1 MRQRIMASI
10 GSVRFG
16 TRCSTTRNC
25 RSATQRQGT
34 RSPPPSC
41 ISARRHANPSLTT
54 VPDVDC
60 VRDRTGL
67 GFVFPPPLTATR
79 KRNMT
84 AQISKGQKT
93 ATDISS
99 LLRARNPLIWVITR
113 EEARVE
119 GFLVEA
125 AAAAGYKTL
134 FWDIAQGVTNLDGK
148 PSTTIREA
156 QDPAAAFAALRSE
169 ADKGDKG
176 ARQTWVFRDLPTWL
190 EGTPGA
196 APRRQLRNLAKY
208 LPGVGRKSAQAIIVL
223 TTETNVPADLAGHA
237 TVIEW
242 PLPDRSEI
250 EKVLDSAINSL
261 PDDIKADAAPNGT
274 RDQAINAAV
283 GLTAEEAASCYAKS
297 LVQTRQI
304 DPAIVSNEK
313 KRVIARERVLE
324 WFDPI
329 SGGLDAVGGLENLKG
344 WLIARKQ
351 AYSPAARDYGLPAP
365 KGAVLVGIS
374 GCGKSLTAKAV
385 ATAWGVPLLRLD
397 LGALKDKFVGGS
409 EGNLRKA
416 LKVIEAMGRCVVW
429 IDEIEKA
436 MQGATGGGSSD
447 GGVSADA
454 LGTILSWMQERSGEA
469 FVIATANDVSSLPP
483 ELLRKG
489 RFDEVFFVD
498 LPNVSE
504 RKSVLKAALKANGR
518 EKVKVDFE
526 AVADATIDFTGA
538 EIAELV
544 PTALYIGFADG
555 AREITTQD
563 LLDAAADVVPLS
575 KSSEKKIT
583 ALREWGATNA
593 RAATA
598 ATKLS
603 VVTGGRKLDL

>member
-1 MRQRIMASI
+1 M
-10 GSVRFG
+10 
-16 TRCSTTRNC
+16 
-25 RSATQRQGT
+25 
-34 RSPPPSC
+34 
-41 ISARRHANPSLTT
+41 TT
-54 VPDVDC
+54 V
-60 VRDRTGL
+60 T
-67 GFVFPPPLTATR
+67 
-79 KRNMT
+79 
-84 AQISKGQKT
+84 ISKGQKT

-99 LLRARNPLIWVITR
+99 LLRARNPMIWVTTR

-125 AAAAGYKTL
+125 AAAAGYKPL
-134 FWDIAQGVTNLDGK
+134 FWDIAQGVTTLDGK
-148 PSTTIREA
+148 PSKDHKECE
-156 QDPAAAFAALRSE
+156 DPAAAFKALRND
-169 ADKGDKG
+169 ADKGEKG
-176 ARQTWVFRDLPTWL
+176 ERQVWIFRDLPTWL
-190 EGTPGA
+190 ESTPGA
-196 APRRQLRNLAKY
+196 SPRRQLRNLSKH
-208 LPGVGRKSAQAIIVL
+208 LPGVGRKSAQAIIIL

-250 EKVLDSAINSL
+250 EKVLDTAINSL
-261 PDDIKADAAPNGT
+261 PEFENDPLTGEPDKAKPLRSLAASNGT

-297 LVQTRQI
+297 LVQTRKI
-304 DPAIVSNEK
+304 DPLIVANEK

-324 WFDPI
+324 WHDPI
-329 SGGLDAVGGLENLKG
+329 KGGLDAVGGLDNLKA
-344 WLIARKQ
+344 WLIARKT

-454 LGTILSWMQERSGEA
+454 LGTILSWMQERDGEA

-498 LPNVSE
+498 LPNVVE
-504 RKSVLKAALKANGR
+504 RAGVLKAALKANGR
-518 EKVKVDFE
+518 EKVKINFE
-526 AVADATIDFTGA
+526 AVVDATNAFTGA

-544 PTALYIGFADG
+544 PTALYVGFADG

-563 LLDAAADVVPLS
+563 LLDAAENVVPLS
-575 KSSEKKIT
+575 TSKEDMIKALRKWGQDNARPASAATTKAQAKSSGRQID
-583 ALREWGATNA
+583 LD
-593 RAATA
+593 AA
-598 ATKLS
+598 
-603 VVTGGRKLDL
+603 

>member
-1 MRQRIMASI
+1 M
-10 GSVRFG
+10 
-16 TRCSTTRNC
+16 
-25 RSATQRQGT
+25 
-34 RSPPPSC
+34 
-41 ISARRHANPSLTT
+41 T
-54 VPDVDC
+54 V
-60 VRDRTGL
+60 
-67 GFVFPPPLTATR
+67 
-79 KRNMT
+79 
-84 AQISKGQKT
+84 ISKGQKT

-119 GFLVEA
+119 GFLTEA
-125 AAAAGYKTL
+125 AAAAGYRTL
-134 FWDIAQGVTNLDGK
+134 FWDIAQGVTNLDGT
-148 PSTTIREA
+148 PSTSIRGAE
-156 QDPAAAFAALRSE
+156 DPAEAFKVLRAKAA
-169 ADKGDKG
+169 KGDKG
-176 ARQTWVFRDLPTWL
+176 TRQTWVFRDLPTWL
-190 EGTPGA
+190 EGTSGA

-223 TTETNVPADLAGHA
+223 TTEANVPADRAGHA

-261 PDDIKADAAPNGT
+261 SEIDDDGKPLRSLAAPNGT

-297 LVQTRQI
+297 LVQTRKI
-304 DPAIVSNEK
+304 DPAIVANEK

-324 WFDPI
+324 WIDPI
-329 SGGLDAVGGLENLKG
+329 KGGLDAVGGLENLKS
-344 WLIARKQ
+344 WLVARKT

-365 KGAVLVGIS
+365 KGGVLVGIS

-454 LGTILSWMQERSGEA
+454 LGTILSWMQERDGEA

-498 LPNVSE
+498 LPNSTE
-504 RKSVLKAALKANGR
+504 RKSVLQTALVNNGR
-518 EKVKVDFE
+518 SNVKIDFD
-526 AVADATIDFTGA
+526 AVSDATIDFTGA

-583 ALREWGATNA
+583 ALREWGSTNA

>member
-1 MRQRIMASI
+1 
-10 GSVRFG
+10 
-16 TRCSTTRNC
+16 
-25 RSATQRQGT
+25 
-34 RSPPPSC
+34 
-41 ISARRHANPSLTT
+41 
-54 VPDVDC
+54 
-60 VRDRTGL
+60 
-67 GFVFPPPLTATR
+67 
-79 KRNMT
+79 MT

-119 GFLVEA
+119 GFLTEA

-134 FWDIAQGVTNLDGK
+134 FWDIAQGVTTLDGK
-148 PSTTIREA
+148 PATSFRDA
-156 QDPAAAFAALRSE
+156 QDPATAFGAVRSE
-169 ADKGDKG
+169 ADKGEKG
-176 ARQTWVFRDLPTWL
+176 ERQAWVFRDLPTWL

-196 APRRQLRNLAKY
+196 APRRQLRNLAKF
-208 LPGVGRKSAQAIIVL
+208 LPSVGRKSAQAIIVL

-250 EKVLDSAINSL
+250 EKVLDTAINSL
-261 PDDIKADAAPNGT
+261 PEFEDAEKTKPLRALAAPNGT
-274 RDQAINAAV
+274 RDQAIDAAV
-283 GLTAEEAASCYAKS
+283 GLTSEEAASCYAKS
-297 LVQTRQI
+297 LVQTRKI
-304 DPAIVSNEK
+304 DPSIVANEK

-324 WFDPI
+324 WYDPI
-329 SGGLDAVGGLENLKG
+329 KGGLDAVGGLENLKT
-344 WLIARKQ
+344 WLIARKT
-351 AYSPAARDYGLPAP
+351 AYSPAAREYGLPAP

-416 LKVIEAMGRCVVW
+416 LKVIEAIGRCVVW

-454 LGTILSWMQERSGEA
+454 LGTILSWMQERNGEA

-498 LPNVSE
+498 LPNVTE
-504 RKSVLKAALKANGR
+504 RKSVLRAALKANGR
-518 EKVKVDFE
+518 DAVEIDFD
-526 AVADATIDFTGA
+526 AVADATEAFTGS

-544 PTALYIGFADG
+544 PTALYVGFADG
-555 AREITTQD
+555 AREITTED
-563 LLDAAADVVPLS
+563 LIEAASNVVPLS

-583 ALREWGATNA
+583 ALREWGKTNA
-593 RAATA
+593 RAASSA
-598 ATKLS
+598 AKLELVS
-603 VVTGGRKLDL
+603 SGRKLDL

>member
-1 MRQRIMASI
+1 M
-10 GSVRFG
+10 
-16 TRCSTTRNC
+16 TTD
-25 RSATQRQGT
+25 Q
-34 RSPPPSC
+34 
-41 ISARRHANPSLTT
+41 
-54 VPDVDC
+54 V
-60 VRDRTGL
+60 
-67 GFVFPPPLTATR
+67 
-79 KRNMT
+79 
-84 AQISKGQKT
+84 SKSQQT

-99 LLRARNPLIWVITR
+99 LLRARNPLILVITR

-119 GFLVEA
+119 GFLAEA

-134 FWDIAQGVTNLDGK
+134 FWDIAQGVTSLDGK
-148 PSTTIREA
+148 VNNLFRDS
-156 QDPAAAFAALRSE
+156 QDPVTAFNYLRAE
-169 ADKGDKG
+169 ADKGERG
-176 ARQTWVFRDLPTWL
+176 ERQVWVFRDLSVWL
-190 EGTPGA
+190 EGTSGA
-196 APRRQLRNLAKY
+196 MPRRTLRNLAKF
-208 LPGVGRKSAQAIIVL
+208 LPSVARKSAQAIIVL
-223 TTETNVPADLAGHA
+223 TTETNVPPDLAGHA

-242 PLPDRSEI
+242 PMPDRSEI
-250 EKVLDSAINSL
+250 ERVLQSALDSLSEDL
-261 PDDIKADAAPNGT
+261 RADAAPNGT
-274 RDQAINAAV
+274 RDLAIDAAV

-297 LVQTRQI
+297 LVQTKKI

-329 SGGLDAVGGLENLKG
+329 KGGLDAVGGLENLKS
-344 WLIARKQ
+344 WLVARRT

-416 LKVIEAMGRCVVW
+416 LKVIEAIGRCVVW

-498 LPNVSE
+498 LPNETE
-504 RKSVLKAALKANGR
+504 RKSVLLAALKANGR
-518 EKVKVDFE
+518 EDVKVNYNE
-526 AVADATIDFTGA
+526 VSDATEGFTGS

-544 PTALYIGFADG
+544 PTALFVGFADG
-555 AREITTQD
+555 ARQITTAD
-563 LLDAAADVVPLS
+563 LIEAASHVVPLS
-575 KSSEKKIT
+575 KSSEKKIA

-598 ATKLS
+598 
-603 VVTGGRKLDL
+603 VVKAKSGSTSRKIDL

>member
-1 MRQRIMASI
+1 
-10 GSVRFG
+10 
-16 TRCSTTRNC
+16 
-25 RSATQRQGT
+25 
-34 RSPPPSC
+34 
-41 ISARRHANPSLTT
+41 
-54 VPDVDC
+54 
-60 VRDRTGL
+60 
-67 GFVFPPPLTATR
+67 
-79 KRNMT
+79 MT

-99 LLRARNPLIWVITR
+99 LLRARNPMIWVTTR

-125 AAAAGYKTL
+125 AAAAGYKPL
-134 FWDIAQGVTNLDGK
+134 FWDIAQGVTGLDGK
-148 PSTTIREA
+148 PSIAHRECE
-156 QDPAAAFAALRSE
+156 DPAAAFKALRNE
-169 ADKGDKG
+169 ADKGEKG
-176 ARQTWVFRDLPTWL
+176 DRQVWIFRDLPTWL
-190 EGTPGA
+190 EATPGA
-196 APRRQLRNLAKY
+196 SPRRQLRNLSKY
-208 LPGVGRKSAQAIIVL
+208 LPGVGRKSAQAIIIL

-250 EKVLDSAINSL
+250 EKVLDTAINSL
-261 PDDIKADAAPNGT
+261 PEFETDPLTGEADKTKPLRALAAPNGT

-297 LVQTRQI
+297 LVQTRKI
-304 DPAIVSNEK
+304 DPIIVSNEK

-329 SGGLDAVGGLENLKG
+329 KGGLDAVGGLENLKG
-344 WLIARKQ
+344 WLIARKT
-351 AYSPAARDYGLPAP
+351 AYSPAAREYGLPAP

-454 LGTILSWMQERSGEA
+454 LGTILSWMQERDGEA

-498 LPNVSE
+498 LPTAVE
-504 RKSVLKAALKANGR
+504 RKSVIKAALKANGR
-518 EKVKVDFE
+518 DKVKIDFE
-526 AVADATIDFTGA
+526 AVVDATTDFTGA

-544 PTALYIGFADG
+544 PTALYVGFADN
-555 AREITTQD
+555 AREITTED
-563 LLDAAADVVPLS
+563 LVEAASHVVPLAKS
-575 KSSEKKIT
+575 KEKMIT
-583 ALREWGATNA
+583 ELRAWGKTNA
-593 RAATA
+593 RAASA
-598 ATKLS
+598 ATKTS
-603 VVTGGRKLDL
+603 VADKGRKLDLD

>member
-1 MRQRIMASI
+1 
-10 GSVRFG
+10 
-16 TRCSTTRNC
+16 
-25 RSATQRQGT
+25 
-34 RSPPPSC
+34 
-41 ISARRHANPSLTT
+41 
-54 VPDVDC
+54 
-60 VRDRTGL
+60 
-67 GFVFPPPLTATR
+67 
-79 KRNMT
+79 MT
-84 AQISKGQKT
+84 DQISKGQKT

-119 GFLVEA
+119 GFLTEA
-125 AAAAGYKTL
+125 AAAAGYKSL

-148 PSTTIREA
+148 PNTSFRDA
-156 QDPAAAFAALRSE
+156 QDPAAAFNYLRSE
-169 ADKGDKG
+169 ADKGDRG
-176 ARQTWVFRDLPTWL
+176 ERQAWVFRDLPTWL

-196 APRRQLRNLAKY
+196 APRRILRNLAKY
-208 LPGVGRKSAQAIIVL
+208 LPSVGRKSAQAIIVL

-250 EKVLDSAINSL
+250 EKVLDTAINSL
-261 PDDIKADAAPNGT
+261 PDDIKDSAAPNGT
-274 RDQAINAAV
+274 RDLAIDAAV

-297 LVQTRQI
+297 LVQTKKI
-304 DPAIVSNEK
+304 DPSIISNEK

-329 SGGLDAVGGLENLKG
+329 KGGLDAVGGLENLKG
-344 WLIARKQ
+344 WLVARKT
-351 AYSPAARDYGLPAP
+351 AYSPAAREYGLPAP

-416 LKVIEAMGRCVVW
+416 LKVIEAIGRCVVW

-498 LPNVSE
+498 LPNETE

-518 EKVKVDFE
+518 EKVKVDYD
-526 AVADATIDFTGA
+526 AVSDATESFTGS

-544 PTALYIGFADG
+544 PTALYVGFADG
-555 AREITTQD
+555 AREITTAD
-563 LLDAAADVVPLS
+563 LIEAASNVVPLS
-575 KSSEKKIT
+575 KSSEAKIK
-583 ALREWGATNA
+583 ALRDWGKTNA
-593 RAATA
+593 RAASSA
-598 ATKLS
+598 AKAEAGS
-603 VVTGGRKLDL
+603 KGRKIDL

>member
-1 MRQRIMASI
+1 
-10 GSVRFG
+10 
-16 TRCSTTRNC
+16 
-25 RSATQRQGT
+25 
-34 RSPPPSC
+34 
-41 ISARRHANPSLTT
+41 
-54 VPDVDC
+54 
-60 VRDRTGL
+60 
-67 GFVFPPPLTATR
+67 
-79 KRNMT
+79 MT
-84 AQISKGQKT
+84 AQISQGLKT
-93 ATDISS
+93 ATDITS

-119 GFLVEA
+119 GFLTEA
-125 AAAAGYKTL
+125 AASAGYKTL

-148 PSTTIREA
+148 PSSTIRDA
-156 QDPAAAFAALRSE
+156 QDPATAFAALRNE
-169 ADKGDKG
+169 ADKGEKG
-176 ARQTWVFRDLPTWL
+176 TRQTWIFRDLPTWL

-208 LPGVGRKSAQAIIVL
+208 LPGVGRKSAQALIVL
-223 TTETNVPADLAGHA
+223 TTEANVPADLAGHA

-250 EKVLDSAINSL
+250 EKVLESAINSL
-261 PDDIKADAAPNGT
+261 PEFETNEETGELDTSKPLRSLAATNGT

-297 LVQTRQI
+297 LVQTRKI
-304 DPAIVSNEK
+304 DPLIVANEK

-329 SGGLDAVGGLENLKG
+329 KGGLDAVGGLENLKS
-344 WLIARKQ
+344 WLVARKA

-454 LGTILSWMQERSGEA
+454 LGTILSWMQERDGEA

-498 LPNVSE
+498 LPNGSE

-518 EKVKVDFE
+518 EKVKVDFD

>member
-1 MRQRIMASI
+1 MS
-10 GSVRFG
+10 
-16 TRCSTTRNC
+16 
-25 RSATQRQGT
+25 
-34 RSPPPSC
+34 
-41 ISARRHANPSLTT
+41 
-54 VPDVDC
+54 
-60 VRDRTGL
+60 
-67 GFVFPPPLTATR
+67 
-79 KRNMT
+79 

-93 ATDISS
+93 ATDIQS
-99 LLRARNPLIWVITR
+99 LLRARNPLIWIVTR

-119 GFLVEA
+119 GFLA
-125 AAAAGYKTL
+125 AATAAAGYKPL

-148 PSTTIREA
+148 PNTSFRQAE
-156 QDPAAAFAALRSE
+156 DPVAAFNFLRAE
-169 ADKGDKG
+169 ADKGEKG
-176 ARQTWVFRDLPTWL
+176 ERQAWIFRDLPAFLDGPVGIT
-190 EGTPGA
+190 
-196 APRRQLRNLAKY
+196 PRRVLRNLAKH
-208 LPGVGRKSAQAIIVL
+208 LPSAAKKSSQAIIIL
-223 TTETNVPADLAGHA
+223 TTEGNVPADLAGHA

-250 EKVLDSAINSL
+250 EQVLQTALDNLSDEIRANAL
-261 PDDIKADAAPNGT
+261 PDGT

-283 GLTAEEAASCYAKS
+283 GLTEEEAASCYAKS
-297 LVQTRQI
+297 LVQTKTL
-304 DPAIVSNEK
+304 DPLIVANEK

-324 WFDPI
+324 WHDPI
-329 SGGLDAVGGLENLKG
+329 KGGLDAVGGLENLKG
-344 WLIARKQ
+344 WLIARKS

-454 LGTILSWMQERSGEA
+454 LGTILSWMQERDGEA

-489 RFDEVFFVD
+489 RFDEIFFVD
-498 LPNVSE
+498 LPNDTE
-504 RKSVLKAALKANGR
+504 RGSVLKAALRANGR
-518 EKVKVDFE
+518 GEIKLDLN
-526 AVADATIDFTGA
+526 AVVDATTDFTGA

-544 PTALYIGFADG
+544 PTALYAGFADD
-555 AREITTQD
+555 AREITTND
-563 LLDAAADVVPLS
+563 LLDAASNVVPLS
-575 KSSEKKIT
+575 TSSEAKIK
-583 ALREWGATNA
+583 ALREWGKTNA
-593 RAATA
+593 RAASA
-598 ATKLS
+598 ATVQKAVS
-603 VVTGGRKLDL
+603 KGRKIDLD

>member
-1 MRQRIMASI
+1 
-10 GSVRFG
+10 
-16 TRCSTTRNC
+16 
-25 RSATQRQGT
+25 
-34 RSPPPSC
+34 
-41 ISARRHANPSLTT
+41 
-54 VPDVDC
+54 
-60 VRDRTGL
+60 
-67 GFVFPPPLTATR
+67 
-79 KRNMT
+79 MT

-119 GFLVEA
+119 GFLIEA
-125 AAAAGYKTL
+125 AIAAGYKPI
-134 FWDIAQGVTNLDGK
+134 FWDVAQGVTNFDGK
-148 PSTTIREA
+148 LIAQFRET
-156 QDPAAAFAALRSE
+156 QDPAAAFSALRSE
-169 ADKGDKG
+169 ADKEKG
-176 ARQTWVFRDLPTWL
+176 ERRAWIFRDLSSVLDGPV
-190 EGTPGA
+190 GIVS
-196 APRRQLRNLAKY
+196 RRTLRNLAKY
-208 LPGVGRKSAQAIIVL
+208 LPSVDRKSAQAIIIL
-223 TTETNVPADLAGHA
+223 TTDPNVPADLAGHA

-261 PDDIKADAAPNGT
+261 PETDEKTGNPLRSLAAPNGT
-274 RDQAINAAV
+274 RDLAIDAAV

-297 LVQTRQI
+297 LVQTKKI
-304 DPAIVSNEK
+304 DPSIISNEK

-329 SGGLDAVGGLENLKG
+329 KGGLDAVGGLENLKS
-344 WLIARKQ
+344 WLIARRT
-351 AYSPAARDYGLPAP
+351 AYSPAAREYGLPAP
-365 KGAVLVGIS
+365 KGSVLVGIS

-416 LKVIEAMGRCVVW
+416 LKVIEAIGRCVVW

-498 LPNVSE
+498 LPTETE
-504 RKSVLKAALKANGR
+504 RKSVIKAALKANGR
-518 EKVKVDFE
+518 EEVSINFDD
-526 AVADATIDFTGA
+526 VADATDGFTGA

-544 PTALYIGFADG
+544 PTALYVGFADG
-555 AREITTQD
+555 AREITTAD
-563 LLDAAADVVPLS
+563 LIEAASHVVPLS
-575 KSSEKKIT
+575 KSKEEMIKK
-583 ALREWGATNA
+583 LREWGKTNA
-593 RAATA
+593 RPASQAVVVAAGST
-598 ATKLS
+598 
-603 VVTGGRKLDL
+603 GRKLDI

>member
-25 RSATQRQGT
+25 RSATQRQST

-67 GFVFPPPLTATR
+67 GFVLPPPLTATR

-119 GFLVEA
+119 GFLTEA
-125 AAAAGYKTL
+125 AAAAGYRTL
-134 FWDIAQGVTNLDGK
+134 FWDIAQGVTNLDGT
-148 PSTTIREA
+148 PSTSIRGAE
-156 QDPAAAFAALRSE
+156 DPAEAFKALRAE
-169 ADKGDKG
+169 AAKGDKG
-176 ARQTWVFRDLPTWL
+176 TRQTWVFRDLPTWL
-190 EGTPGA
+190 EGTSGA

-223 TTETNVPADLAGHA
+223 TTEANVPADRAGHA

-261 PDDIKADAAPNGT
+261 SEIDDDGKPLRSLAAPNGT
-274 RDQAINAAV
+274 RDQAINSAV

-297 LVQTRQI
+297 LVQTRKI
-304 DPAIVSNEK
+304 DPAIVANEK

-324 WFDPI
+324 WIDPI
-329 SGGLDAVGGLENLKG
+329 KGGLDAVGGLENLKS
-344 WLIARKQ
+344 WLVARKT

-365 KGAVLVGIS
+365 KGGVLVGIS

-409 EGNLRKA
+409 EGTLRKA

-498 LPNVSE
+498 LPNTAE
-504 RKSVLKAALKANGR
+504 RKGVLKAALWANGR
-518 EKVKVDFE
+518 DKVKIDFS
-526 AVADATIDFTGA
+526 AVAEETDTFTGS
-538 EIAELV
+538 EVAELV
-544 PTALYIGFADG
+544 STAL
-555 AREITTQD
+555 
-563 LLDAAADVVPLS
+563 
-575 KSSEKKIT
+575 
-583 ALREWGATNA
+583 
-593 RAATA
+593 
-598 ATKLS
+598 
-603 VVTGGRKLDL
+603 